1 MRAGG
6 GVGMEEGGIGPFNMA
21 EAGKGA
27 GERRR
32 EERGEPREREE
43 GDERRKRGGRL
54 THGPYCHVSY
64 TSTKLGTK
72 PSGDQI

>member
-32 EERGEPREREE
+32 EERGEPKERERRETREE
-43 GDERRKRGGRL
+43 RGEE
-54 THGPYCHVSY
+54 
-64 TSTKLGTK
+64 
-72 PSGDQI
+72 D

>member
-1 MRAGG
+1 MSSFSTNEVSGHLDVGREGMRAGG

-32 EERGEPREREE
+32 EERGEPKERERRETREE
-43 GDERRKRGGRL
+43 RGEE
-54 THGPYCHVSY
+54 
-64 TSTKLGTK
+64 
-72 PSGDQI
+72 D